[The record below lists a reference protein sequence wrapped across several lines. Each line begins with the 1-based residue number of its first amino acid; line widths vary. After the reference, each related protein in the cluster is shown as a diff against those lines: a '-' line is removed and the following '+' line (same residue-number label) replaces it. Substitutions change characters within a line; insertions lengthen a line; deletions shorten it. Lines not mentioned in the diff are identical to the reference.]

1 MEAETGYKISFNSV
15 SNRMYTVEST
25 VDLQAGWSDMT
36 NGLVGNSDLI
46 ETIDHVLISNQFY
59 RLKVHIQN

>member
-1 MEAETGYKISFNSV
+1 
-15 SNRMYTVEST
+15 MYTVEST

-46 ETIDHVLISNQFY
+46 EIIDHVLISNQFY